1 MASCALTGGRRR
13 KGGKSNR
20 RRRSSKANKSLL
32 GSVNSAGNS
41 VFHTARRFGN
51 RSLNYARS
59 IRRRTLGWQ

>member
-20 RRRSSKANKSLL
+20 RRRSGKGNKSLL

-41 VFHTARRFGN
+41 VFHTARRFGK